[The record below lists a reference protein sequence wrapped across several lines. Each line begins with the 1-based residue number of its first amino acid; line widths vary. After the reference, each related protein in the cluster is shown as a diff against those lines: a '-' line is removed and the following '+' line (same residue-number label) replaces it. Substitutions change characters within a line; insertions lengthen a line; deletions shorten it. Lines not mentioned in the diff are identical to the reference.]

1 MSQPIYADQANN
13 DVETYFE
20 ALTRELEAYPA
31 DEAVWSSGDAI

>member
-1 MSQPIYADQANN
+1 MSQPNYAYQSN

-20 ALTRELEAYPA
+20 ALVRELEAYSS